1 LDGFLKSG
9 GIFKTRE
16 DGFQTQLRDI
26 EDERVQLNYRL
37 DAIEARYRSQF
48 AVLDILVS
56 QLKSTGDFLLQQLD
70 ASAKIISRNSN

>member
-1 LDGFLKSG
+1 MDGFLKSG